1 MQNADIPTFLFV
13 NRRSVYSVLT
23 RLVVPCM
30 SIIIFERL
38 QHSLSVL
45 FRLLCTCAYTLY
57 PAFCV
62 MTQ

>member
-1 MQNADIPTFLFV
+1 MQNAGIPTFLFV

-23 RLVVPCM
+23 RLVVPY
-30 SIIIFERL
+30 IFERL

-45 FRLLCTCAYTLY
+45 FRLLCTCPYTLY